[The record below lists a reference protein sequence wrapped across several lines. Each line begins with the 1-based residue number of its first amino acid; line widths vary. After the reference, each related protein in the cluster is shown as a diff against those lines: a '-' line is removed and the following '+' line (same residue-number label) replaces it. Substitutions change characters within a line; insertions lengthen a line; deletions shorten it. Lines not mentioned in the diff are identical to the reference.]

1 MGAKEITLGYPEQP
15 KEEVNSP
22 PLSPRS
28 SDDDDE
34 TEPDDSEGEEEE
46 GGAGAGAGTGGAA
59 VVSGPP
65 LKKGP
70 WTPEEDKR
78 LRTYV
83 EAHGEGNWNQV
94 QRNAGLNRCGK
105 SCRLRWANHLR
116 PHLKK
121 GPFSEE
127 EEQTIIELHAKHGNK
142 WAQMASKLPGRTD
155 NEIKNF
161 WNTRSKR
168 LKKKGQDLYPEGLL
182 SRVKNQDMDSH
193 SPDGSCGNKRP
204 NELSQETSLELID
217 IKFENLDYLKR
228 PENFF
233 VPTYKI
239 LDSHAMNPSK
249 RHASSDMVSGYGG
262 SPTCEQFPHEPERTC
277 YTDINLGIAKHGVP
291 FNSAIA
297 NGMPILDGNFSTSG
311 TMQRPMKMELPSL
324 QNTSFESINSCLYH
338 IPPATPLDLAET
350 FISSPASV
358 LMKPDCLPSQ
368 NMVQQPGQILGDSTA
383 FQGAYE
389 VSVPPVAYVYPL
401 GPHSSVFNDGV
412 LEGSPLD
419 EFRTS
424 KSPASLD
431 VLLADGKHQADDIF
445 ADKYLSPLP
454 DSCRP
459 GASAGARYLSEDS
472 PNSEYQPISD
482 PFSAMLFGDSCD
494 EDMFSA
500 PGDGHQH
507 RLESGPW
514 NSMPGARHVPGS

>member
-142 WAQMASKLPGRTD
+142 WAQMASKSIIVLNID
-155 NEIKNF
+155 N
-161 WNTRSKR
+161 
-168 LKKKGQDLYPEGLL
+168 GL
-182 SRVKNQDMDSH
+182 
-193 SPDGSCGNKRP
+193 
-204 NELSQETSLELID
+204 SL
-217 IKFENLDYLKR
+217 
-228 PENFF
+228 
-233 VPTYKI
+233 
-239 LDSHAMNPSK
+239 
-249 RHASSDMVSGYGG
+249 G
-262 SPTCEQFPHEPERTC
+262 
-277 YTDINLGIAKHGVP
+277 
-291 FNSAIA
+291 
-297 NGMPILDGNFSTSG
+297 
-311 TMQRPMKMELPSL
+311 
-324 QNTSFESINSCLYH
+324 
-338 IPPATPLDLAET
+338 
-350 FISSPASV
+350 
-358 LMKPDCLPSQ
+358 
-368 NMVQQPGQILGDSTA
+368 
-383 FQGAYE
+383 
-389 VSVPPVAYVYPL
+389 
-401 GPHSSVFNDGV
+401 
-412 LEGSPLD
+412 
-419 EFRTS
+419 
-424 KSPASLD
+424 LD

>member
-1 MGAKEITLGYPEQP
+1 MEAKEIALGYLEQP
-15 KEEVNSP
+15 KEEVDSP

-28 SDDDDE
+28 SSDGDE
-34 TEPDDSEGEEEE
+34 TEPEDSDGEEEE
-46 GGAGAGAGTGGAA
+46 GERGAGVRARA
-59 VVSGPP
+59 VAMVSGPP

-127 EEQTIIELHAKHGNK
+127 EEQLIIELHAKNGNK

-161 WNTRSKR
+161 WNTRCKR
-168 LKKKGQDLYPEGLL
+168 LTKRGQDVYPEGLL
-182 SRVKNQDMDSH
+182 SRMKNQDMDSH
-193 SPDGSCGNKRP
+193 SSDDSCGNKRP
-204 NELSQETSLELID
+204 NELSQETSLELLD

-233 VPTYKI
+233 VPTYRI
-239 LDSHAMNPSK
+239 QDSRAMNPSK
-249 RHASSDMVSGYGG
+249 RHASSDMVSGYSD

-277 YTDINLGIAKHGVP
+277 YTDINLGITNHSVC
-291 FNSAIA
+291 FNCAIA
-297 NGMPILDGNFSTSG
+297 NGLPILDGNFSTSG
-311 TMQRPMKMELPSL
+311 TMLRPVKMELPSL
-324 QNTSFESINSCLYH
+324 QNTSFESINSCLH
-338 IPPATPLDLAET
+338 IAPATPLDMADT
-350 FISSPASV
+350 FIPSPASV
-358 LMKPDCLPSQ
+358 LMKSDCFPSQ
-368 NMVQQPGQILGDSTA
+368 NMVQQQGQILGDSAT
-383 FQGAYE
+383 FQAAYE
-389 VSVPPVAYVYPL
+389 VPVPPVLYVHPL
-401 GPHSSVFNDGV
+401 SPHSSVINDSV
-412 LEGSPLD
+412 LDSSPLD

-431 VLLADGKHQADDIF
+431 ALLADSKHQADDIF
-445 ADKYLSPLP
+445 AEEYLSPLP

-459 GASAGARYLSEDS
+459 GASAEARYLSEDS

-482 PFSAMLFGDSCD
+482 PYSAMLYGDLCD
-494 EDMFSA
+494 EGMFSA
-500 PGDGHQH
+500 PGAGYQH
-507 RLESGPW
+507 RLESAPW